1 MRSKR
6 VTLFVAVLLSMVA
19 VRTLASSLRAEI
31 QSPKKDQEVGIET
44 AVTGK
49 VSDSQAHLYVLVRPQ
64 KTRYWWVQQLPAP
77 PTHEGLWQALS
88 HFGTSTEGAGEPFE
102 IIVIASKK
110 RLDLKEGQKLEDIPD
125 QGVTSDVVTVKRAP

>member
-1 MRSKR
+1 MRSKAAR
-6 VTLFVAVLLSMVA
+6 ILVAFLLSMTA
-19 VRTLASSLRAEI
+19 AQTWATSLRAEI
-31 QSPKKDQEVGIET
+31 LSPKNDQEVGVET

-49 VSDSQAHLYVLVRPQ
+49 VSDSQAHVYVLVRPQ

-110 RLDLKEGQKLEDIPD
+110 RLGLKEGQKLEDMPD